1 MKKDDRT
8 MPEAITVSV
17 SQAVA
22 MTGLSQATLYRM
34 MERDELVT
42 VKLGGRRLVNV
53 QSLKK
58 IVGAA

>member
-1 MKKDDRT
+1 MMKEQRT
-8 MPEAITVSV
+8 MPEPITVSV

-34 MERDELVT
+34 MDRDEIAS
-42 VKLGGRRLVNV
+42 VKLGGRRLLNV

-58 IVGAA
+58 LVGAA

>member
-1 MKKDDRT
+1 

-17 SQAVA
+17 YQAVA

-34 MERDELVT
+34 MDRKELVS

-53 QSLKK
+53 QSLKQ
-58 IVGAA
+58 IVGAS